1 MGLNPKQLT
10 CCHDSNFENS
20 VSANQTDISI
30 PYTSKTSQCLINGNV
45 LEFSNVLDGVKVTVN
60 TVLDNVL
67 STLNGV
73 FHLILITTL

>member
-1 MGLNPKQLT
+1 MVMNL
-10 CCHDSNFENS
+10 
-20 VSANQTDISI
+20 
-30 PYTSKTSQCLINGNV
+30 